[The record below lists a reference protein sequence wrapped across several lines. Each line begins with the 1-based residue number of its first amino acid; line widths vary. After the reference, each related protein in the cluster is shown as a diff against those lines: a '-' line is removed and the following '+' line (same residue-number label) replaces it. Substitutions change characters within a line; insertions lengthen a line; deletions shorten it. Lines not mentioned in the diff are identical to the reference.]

1 MPHAVHEH
9 VRVLRPQRAVA
20 PFVDLG
26 VHPLEL
32 VGERLRGHA
41 VAPRQLAGVIH
52 TPGGHAG
59 QVHVDQGL
67 LDALLPAPVAFDDR
81 GLEDRALELGHPEFE
96 LACFRGGSAL
106 VMAGAERLAVIDAL
120 VSGSSGDLVRF
131 RVGHRVE
138 DPGYFL
144 GDEPVEFSFEQVLV
158 DLYDGVVGHGPRSV
172 FALAVLLVWRL
183 KIVYGTQA
191 MPASTSRR
199 RAKPKVRRNP
209 DVIEG
214 SMSCIV

>member
-1 MPHAVHEH
+1 MTRHS
-9 VRVLRPQRAVA
+9 
-20 PFVDLG
+20 
-26 VHPLEL
+26 
-32 VGERLRGHA
+32 
-41 VAPRQLAGVIH
+41 
-52 TPGGHAG
+52 
-59 QVHVDQGL
+59 GL
-67 LDALLPAPVAFDDR
+67 LQFDKTHSISAYTRLSLSLRAWDDILSPHSSWPVSSHAWCSRRPGTCRLGIPRHFLAPPVAFDDR

-106 VMAGAERLAVIDAL
+106 VMAGAERLAVIGAL

-131 RVGHRVE
+131 RVGHRDE

-183 KIVYGTQA
+183 KIVYGTRA
-191 MPASTSRR
+191 MPASTSQR

-214 SMSCIV
+214 SMSCIVIRE